1 MSISEVKYL
10 CLLLIITL
18 HSYSCKQNVDKTTID
33 ILQDTTAI
41 NFETETDS
49 ISETPN
55 HYLFSDTVPE
65 NLSVRKFYTYIDSLV
80 CKYQQQLYYS
90 ISEHIIVRANPW
102 IIDSLAALDYY
113 AAKRQNRNI
122 LQQDTFT
129 ILKKGA
135 IIFIPDSILASAIND
150 TLINTLI
157 DVNLPEFKLRIYE
170 FGKLKRECLVRIG
183 RNEKKYLELAGR
195 EVDLKTPVGKGK
207 IVRLVRDPYYINPTT
222 GKRYYQTRRDDNVY
236 TKMPVIPWIEPE
248 INGIRYGTL
257 IHPTTNEST
266 LGKAYSSGCVGTKEA
281 DAWYIYYH
289 APIGTQVI
297 FRYDLIS
304 LSAEGD
310 TIYHEDVY
318 EVNKK
323 KNN

>member
-1 MSISEVKYL
+1 MSISEIKYL
-10 CLLLIITL
+10 CLLIIIAL
-18 HSYSCKQNVDKTTID
+18 HSYSCKQYDDNTTID

-41 NFETETDS
+41 NTETEADS
-49 ISETPN
+49 ISEITN
-55 HYLFSDTVPE
+55 HYVFSDTVPE
-65 NLSVRKFYTYIDSLV
+65 NLSVRKFFTYIDSLV
-80 CKYQQQLYYS
+80 CKYQQQLHYP
-90 ISEHIIVRANPW
+90 ISEHIMVRANPW

-113 AAKRQNRNI
+113 TAKLQNRNI

-135 IIFIPDSILASAIND
+135 IVFIPDSILASAIND
-150 TLINTLI
+150 TLHNTLI

-170 FGKLKRECLVRIG
+170 FGILKRECLVRIG
-183 RNEKKYLELAGR
+183 RNEKKYLELAKR
-195 EVDLKTPVGKGK
+195 KVDLKTPTGKGK

-257 IHPTTNEST
+257 IHPTTNETT

-289 APIGTQVI
+289 APIGTQVV
-297 FRYDLIS
+297 FRYDLTT
-304 LSAEGD
+304 LTFEGD
-310 TIYHEDVY
+310 TVYHADVY
-318 EVNKK
+318 NLKRQKK
-323 KNN
+323 